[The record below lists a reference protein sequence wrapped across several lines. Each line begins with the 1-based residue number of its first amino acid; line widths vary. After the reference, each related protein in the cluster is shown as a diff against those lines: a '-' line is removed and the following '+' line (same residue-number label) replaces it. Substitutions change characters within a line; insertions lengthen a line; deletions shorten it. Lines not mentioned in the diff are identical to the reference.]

1 MAITPQQTEGIEQEY
16 SYAYQGAAGMWTMTK
31 EEFEGHYSFTS
42 ERIGSIGTFWEIPLL
57 VGQDRLELGEWPG
70 GDWLGWVG
78 AAIAQDGNIYSYG
91 VENVGAH
98 GIILN
103 TKSDIGHQFDNHG
116 QAMCGVVSH
125 PNGKLYTIPAYGHI
139 VEIDPLNKTSYEI
152 NPNGATN
159 PDIFNGT
166 GKNMGGLGLGYAK
179 STFCAAV
186 VAPNNK
192 CIYYIPDDADQ
203 VVKFNPATR
212 TIELIGTQSGA
223 IGYTGNSSWNTWNN
237 SGAGKFCTG
246 VLGPDGMIYM
256 IGCYHRAI
264 GKIDPYTDTVTWT
277 HKAITNTELEPN
289 AGADPDHWYRINS
302 YQAWTGLMGEN
313 NNSYIA
319 PMLKPTQAA
328 CLAPDGWIY
337 ILPYQ
342 YPWIMKYNPLLNIF
356 RMHTGDIDWS
366 TLNATTL
373 RDLAVGVWG
382 TSQADPDNQL
392 LNYHKHTGAFVAADG
407 NVYAGPGRHWVKR
420 GGGSTPLGEE
430 DIPTDSTFAN
440 FNFSILKVITGVN
453 SIPKDFTAKERAQGF
468 STPAIRPQGNM
479 AVNFSNMT
487 DNWRTCILGP
497 NGHMYCIPGK
507 NKNGST
513 VLTNDQDGVTWDLP
527 QGALEIHLGVV
538 AKPAEEL
545 YGPYIT
551 TQSSLGRH

>member
-1 MAITPQQTEGIEQEY
+1 MATTPQQTIGIEQEY
-16 SYAYQGAAGMWTMTK
+16 SYAYQGADGMWAMTK

-91 VENVGAH
+91 AADVGAH
-98 GIILN
+98 GLILN
-103 TKSDIGHQFDNHG
+103 TKSDIGYQFDNHM

-166 GKNMGGLGLGYAK
+166 GRNSGGLGTGFAK

-313 NNSYIA
+313 SNSYIA

-356 RMHTGDIDWS
+356 RMHTGDTDWS
-366 TLNATTL
+366 TLNL
-373 RDLAVGVWG
+373 NGLKELAVGTWG
-382 TSQADPDNQL
+382 ADTDQLDNR
-392 LNYHKHTGAFVAADG
+392 HKHTGAFVAADG
-407 NVYAGPGRHWVKR
+407 NVYAGPGRHWVER
-420 GGGSTPLGEE
+420 GGGSTTLGDENT
-430 DIPTDSTFAN
+430 PTDSTWDN
-440 FNFSILKVITGVN
+440 YNFSILKVITGVN
-453 SIPKDFTAKERAQGF
+453 AIPKDFTAAEKAQGF

-479 AVNFSNMT
+479 AVNWSNMD

-507 NKNGST
+507 NKNGT
-513 VLTNDQDGVTWDLP
+513 TTLTEEQDGVTWDLP

>member
-1 MAITPQQTEGIEQEY
+1 MATTPQQTIGIEQEY
-16 SYAYQGAAGMWTMTK
+16 SYAYQGADGMWAMTK

-91 VENVGAH
+91 AADVGAH
-98 GIILN
+98 GLILN
-103 TKSDIGHQFDNHG
+103 TKSDIGYQFDNHM

-166 GKNMGGLGLGYAK
+166 GRNSGGLGTGFAK

-313 NNSYIA
+313 SNSYIA
-319 PMLKPTQAA
+319 PMLKPTQSA

-356 RMHTGDIDWS
+356 RMHTGDTDWS
-366 TLNATTL
+366 TLNL
-373 RDLAVGVWG
+373 NGLKELAVGTWG
-382 TSQADPDNQL
+382 ADTDQLDNR
-392 LNYHKHTGAFVAADG
+392 HKHTGAFVAADG
-407 NVYAGPGRHWVKR
+407 NVYAGPGRHWVER
-420 GGGSTPLGEE
+420 GGGSTTLGDENT
-430 DIPTDSTFAN
+430 PTDSTWDN
-440 FNFSILKVITGVN
+440 YNFSILKVITGVN
-453 SIPKDFTAKERAQGF
+453 AIPKDFTAAEKAQGF

-479 AVNFSNMT
+479 AVNWSNMD

-507 NKNGST
+507 NKNGT
-513 VLTNDQDGVTWDLP
+513 TTLTEEQDGVTWDLP

>member
-1 MAITPQQTEGIEQEY
+1 MATTPQQTIGIEQEY
-16 SYAYQGAAGMWTMTK
+16 SYAYQGADGMWTMTK
-31 EEFEGHYSFTS
+31 EEFEGHYSFNS

-78 AAIAQDGNIYSYG
+78 AAVAQDGNIYSYG
-91 VENVGAH
+91 AADVGAH

-103 TKSDIGHQFDNHG
+103 TKSDIGYQFDNHM

-139 VEIDPLNKTSYEI
+139 IEIDPLNKTSYEI

-166 GKNMGGLGLGYAK
+166 GRNSGGLGTGFTK

-223 IGYTGNSSWNTWNN
+223 IGYTGNTSWNTWNN

-277 HKAITNTELEPN
+277 HKAITNTEVEPN

-319 PMLKPTQAA
+319 PMLKPTQSA

-356 RMHTGDIDWS
+356 RMHTGDTDWS
-366 TLNATTL
+366 TLNL
-373 RDLAVGVWG
+373 NGLKELAVGTWG
-382 TSQADPDNQL
+382 ADTDQL
-392 LNYHKHTGAFVAADG
+392 ENRHKHTGAFVAADG
-407 NVYAGPGRHWVKR
+407 NVYAGPGRHWVQR
-420 GGGSTPLGEE
+420 GGGSTTLGDENT
-430 DIPTDSTFAN
+430 PTDSTFDN
-440 FNFSILKVITGVN
+440 YNFSILKVITGVN
-453 SIPKDFTAKERAQGF
+453 AIPKDFTAAEKAQGF

-479 AVNFSNMT
+479 AVNWSNMD

-507 NKNGST
+507 NKNGT
-513 VLTNDQDGVTWDLP
+513 TTLTNEKDGVTWDLP

>member
-1 MAITPQQTEGIEQEY
+1 MATTPQQTIGIEQEY
-16 SYAYQGAAGMWTMTK
+16 SYAYQGADGMWTMTK

-103 TKSDIGHQFDNHG
+103 TKSDIGYQFDNHQ

-166 GKNMGGLGLGYAK
+166 GKNMGGLGLGFAK

-277 HKAITNTELEPN
+277 HKAITNTELEPS
-289 AGADPDHWYRINS
+289 AGADPDHWFRIDS
-302 YQAWTGLMGEN
+302 FQAWTGLMGDPD
-313 NNSYIA
+313 NSYIA

-337 ILPYQ
+337 ILPHQ

-356 RMHTGDIDWS
+356 RMHTGDTDWS
-366 TLNATTL
+366 TLNATTM
-373 RDLAVGVWG
+373 RDFAVGVWG
-382 TSQADPDNQL
+382 TTQADPDNQL
-392 LNYHKHTGAFVAADG
+392 LSRHKHTGAFVAADG
-407 NVYAGPGRHWVKR
+407 NVYAGPGRHWVER
-420 GGGSTPLGEE
+420 GGGSTTLGDENT
-430 DIPTDSTFAN
+430 PTDSTFDN
-440 FNFSILKVITGVN
+440 YNYSILKVITGVN
-453 SIPKDFTAKERAQGF
+453 AIPRDFTAQERAQGF

-479 AVNFSNMT
+479 AANWSNMD

-507 NKNGST
+507 NKNGT
-513 VLTNDQDGVTWDLP
+513 TTLTNDQDGVTWDLP

-551 TQSSLGRH
+551 TQSSLGRP

>member
-1 MAITPQQTEGIEQEY
+1 MATTPQQTIGIEQEY
-16 SYAYQGAAGMWTMTK
+16 SYAYQGADGMWTMTK
-31 EEFEGHYSFTS
+31 EEFEGHYSFNS

-57 VGQDRLELGEWPG
+57 VGQDRLELGEWPS

-103 TKSDIGHQFDNHG
+103 TKSDIGYQFDNHQ

-166 GKNMGGLGLGYAK
+166 GKNMGGLGTGFPK

-223 IGYTGNSSWNTWNN
+223 IGYTGNSSWTTWNN
-237 SGAGKFCTG
+237 SGAAKFCTG

-277 HKAITNTELEPN
+277 HKAIVNTETLPN
-289 AGADPDHWYRINS
+289 AGADPDHWYRIDS
-302 YQAWTGLMGEN
+302 YKAWTGSMGDPGN
-313 NNSYIA
+313 TYVA

-356 RMHTGDIDWS
+356 RMHVGDADWS
-366 TLNATTL
+366 TLDLNAL
-373 RDLAVGVWG
+373 KELAVGTWN
-382 TSQADPDNQL
+382 TFNDFENELANR
-392 LNYHKHTGAFVAADG
+392 HKHTGAFVAADG
-407 NVYAGPGRHWVKR
+407 NVYAGPGLHWVER
-420 GGGSTPLGEE
+420 GGGSTTLGDENT
-430 DIPTDSTFAN
+430 PTDSTFDN
-440 FNFSILKVITGVN
+440 YNFSILKVITGVN
-453 SIPKDFTAKERAQGF
+453 AIPKDFTDAEKAQGF

-479 AVNFSNMT
+479 AVNWSNMD

-507 NKNGST
+507 NKNGT
-513 VLTNDQDGVTWDLP
+513 TTLTDEQDGVTWDLP

-551 TQSSLGRH
+551 TQSSLSRH